1 MRKVQDNIEKT
12 DTENKF
18 KSIRYWKEDERPR
31 ERLVL
36 HGASSLSDSELLA
49 ILINTGSKG
58 FSALD
63 AARELLHKY
72 PSITQLASCDL
83 SELKKTKGVGPA
95 KAVKLA
101 AAFELSKRIK
111 AEPFSSKKIFRTP
124 DDVANYYIPGFQG
137 ERVETF
143 LTLLLNSTNQVF
155 REVEV
160 AKGTLNSSIVH
171 PREVFRVAIT
181 ESAAAIILI
190 HNHPSGNSEPSK
202 EDLLITKQLVE
213 AGKIIDIKVLDH
225 IIIAGDSFTSFAQ
238 KGII

>member
-1 MRKVQDNIEKT
+1 MRKDRNNIVKNN
-12 DTENKF
+12 TENTY

-31 ERLVL
+31 ERLIL
-36 HGASSLSDSELLA
+36 HGSESLSDSELLA
-49 ILINTGSKG
+49 ILINTGTKG

-63 AARELLHKY
+63 AARELLAQY
-72 PSITQLASCDL
+72 SSITNLVSCDL
-83 SELKKTKGVGPA
+83 SELKKIKGVGPA

-101 AAFELSKRIK
+101 AAFELVKRIK
-111 AEPFSSKKIFRTP
+111 SEPFLKNKILRTP
-124 DDVANYYIPGFQG
+124 DDVANYYIPRFQG

-155 REVEV
+155 REV
-160 AKGTLNSSIVH
+160 AITKGSLNSSIVH

-181 ESAAAIILI
+181 ESAAGIILI

-202 EDLLITKQLVE
+202 EDLLITNQLAE

-238 KGII
+238 KGLI

>member
-1 MRKVQDNIEKT
+1 MRKVQDNIEKINN
-12 DTENKF
+12 ESKY

-31 ERLVL
+31 ERLIL
-36 HGASSLSDSELLA
+36 HGAASLSDSELLA
-49 ILINTGSKG
+49 ILISSGTKG
-58 FSALD
+58 FSAVD
-63 AARELLHKY
+63 AARELLDKY
-72 PSITQLASCDL
+72 SSIT
-83 SELKKTKGVGPA
+83 

-101 AAFELSKRIK
+101 AAFEMSKRIK

-124 DDVANYYIPGFQG
+124 EDVANYYIPRFQG

-160 AKGTLNSSIVH
+160 TKGSLNSSIVH

-202 EDLLITKQLVE
+202 EDLLITKQLAE

-238 KGII
+238 KGLI